1 MTSIDLATG
10 NLDWQ
15 VPLGDYPSQEGQGY
29 GAENYGGPVVT
40 AGGLIFIA
48 ATPDA
53 KLRAFDTR
61 DGVLKWQ
68 ADLPAGGF
76 STPAVYR
83 AGNRQFVVIAAGGG
97 RIGPPS
103 SAEYLAFALEAGE
116 TRVSSGGR

>member
-1 MTSIDLATG
+1 M
-10 NLDWQ
+10 
-15 VPLGDYPSQEGQGY
+15 PLGDYPSLEGAGY
-29 GAENYGGPVVT
+29 GTENYGGPIVT

-61 DGVLKWQ
+61 DGALLWQ

-83 AGNRQFVVIAAGGG
+83 AGGRQFVVIAAGGG
-97 RIGPPS
+97 RTGPPS
-103 SAEYLAFALEAGE
+103 SGEYVAFALPGSAIASPPSRDRMNRDRDERE
-116 TRVSSGGR
+116 RK